1 VPAILA
7 AREQLRTFLDTALER
22 YPIDQRKLIVLGF
35 SQGGIMAYS
44 LGLRDPQRF
53 VALAA
58 LSTWLP
64 PGLFDSLPESAT
76 VQRLPILVQHGSR
89 DELIQVDRARQ
100 SVEMLRQWRMPLTY
114 REYEMGHEI
123 NARSLMDLS
132 TWLDEKV
139 FAAMV
144 SAG

>member
-1 VPAILA
+1 
-7 AREQLRTFLDTALER
+7 
-22 YPIDQRKLIVLGF
+22 
-35 SQGGIMAYS
+35 
-44 LGLRDPQRF
+44 
-53 VALAA
+53 
-58 LSTWLP
+58 
-64 PGLFDSLPESAT
+64 
-76 VQRLPILVQHGSR
+76 
-89 DELIQVDRARQ
+89 
-100 SVEMLRQWRMPLTY
+100 MLRQWRMPLTY